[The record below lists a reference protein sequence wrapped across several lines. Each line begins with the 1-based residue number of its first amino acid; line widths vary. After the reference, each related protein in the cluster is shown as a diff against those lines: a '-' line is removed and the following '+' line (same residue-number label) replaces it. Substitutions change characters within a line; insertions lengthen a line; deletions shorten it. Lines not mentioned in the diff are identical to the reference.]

1 MTTSVHD
8 LAKLRINRDPT
19 PGVRR
24 AFRWTLILAGVAAGL
39 VAAVVLIV
47 TGRRRTGPDAG
58 RDAARRRRCG
68 GRRRHG
74 SHGERLRRGTHAG
87 LGVRQGA
94 RSSRLPWSERRVVR
108 EER

>member
-24 AFRWTLILAGVAAGL
+24 ALRCTLILAGVAAGL

-47 TGRRRTGPDAG
+47 RRGGAVQVQTLVVTPVDAG
-58 RDAARRRRCG
+58 SAAG
-68 GRRRHG
+68 GPGPAVTANGYVLARTRA
-74 SHGERLRRGTHAG
+74 SVSCQVPCRLA
-87 LGVRQGA
+87 
-94 RSSRLPWSERRVVR
+94 
-108 EER
+108 